1 MNVPCTTMKLKSKLI
16 LSMLMAA
23 LIPLTISMGLSL
35 WDTAQQTRHLTIE
48 AAQSELRSMAGKLSA
63 YFEQHIATV
72 NTYARAPV
80 IRSMSHDRFDPFL
93 KNEIQY
99 HKNNFEKFLIGRPDG
114 HYYYTSGGNPHLGG
128 VASFNDT
135 SPEAQA
141 KSIAKRDYWL
151 YTVGEN
157 KRNLNRSYVSNPM
170 ISYTTGAKQIVIA
183 ASILNKD
190 GTIKGMFGGSLPWDN
205 IEQRITLLRNEL
217 ENHLPWDTQLF
228 VISPEGIYWYHWD
241 TDKVVHIKKDARGRP
256 QLNEFG
262 EKISIRSK
270 ITDDPNPEFAA
281 IGRRMIN
288 GEEGYRLITNKE
300 TGEISAV
307 FYAPITSSDYSIGIR
322 VPYQQV
328 NQPVSQLIFTQAGVT
343 IGAIFLVILTALFL
357 SKKIALP
364 IIALRD
370 ATNELAHGV
379 WDSPVPTTGK
389 DEVNDLNR
397 AFCTMV
403 ASLKEREHSLAQSE
417 ERFALA
423 MKGSNDGLWDW
434 DLKSGE
440 IYYSPRWKS
449 MLGYKEDE
457 LINNHDSFE
466 TRVHPD
472 DLAQVKQQI
481 ENHLSQKTKTF
492 NIELRMRHKDG
503 HYLDILSRGFVLR
516 DDTDNQPLR
525 FVGTHVDISKRKR
538 AEIALIAAKDEAQ
551 RANET
556 KNQFLSNMSHE
567 LRTPLNAI
575 IGFADILSYN
585 KDTHLSESEKSQLAE
600 ITSAGWHLLEL
611 INDILDL
618 SRIETGD
625 LHVEL
630 VDINLDELL
639 DECEFS
645 LAAIAKH
652 RQISITR
659 KLSCKNIKVIAD
671 RSRLKQVLLNLLS
684 NAIKYNKENGKVIID
699 CEQSNNQQLK
709 LNITDT
715 GPGIDEDRHK
725 ELFEPFNR
733 LDSDHSIDGTGIG
746 LSITRQLINLM
757 HGGIGLES
765 KPGDGSTFWFTLPI
779 ADIADETNSNSQN
792 SLPDQLKP
800 NDPEHTVLCVED
812 NHTNMMLMKEI
823 LRHYQFIEAE
833 TGELGVEL
841 ALKHKPD
848 LILMDINLP
857 GIDGTEALQQ
867 IRNNKETRNIPVI
880 AVSGNALQSDI
891 DLAMSLGFDDYLT
904 KPVEIKHLLKTI
916 NQVLNG

>member
-1 MNVPCTTMKLKSKLI
+1 MKLKSKLI

-35 WDTAQQTRHLTIE
+35 WDAAHQTRHLTIE
-48 AAQSELRSMAGKLSA
+48 AAQSELRSMAEKLSA

-72 NTYARAPV
+72 NTYARSPV

-93 KNEIQY
+93 KNEIRY

-128 VASFNDT
+128 IASFNDT

-157 KRNLNRSYVSNPM
+157 SRSLNRSYVSNPM

-183 ASILNKD
+183 ASILNED
-190 GTIKGMFGGSLPWDN
+190 GTIKGMFGGTLPWKN

-217 ENHLPWDTQLF
+217 ETRLPWDTQMFL
-228 VISPEGIYWYHWD
+228 ISPEGIYWYHWD
-241 TDKVVHIKKDARGRP
+241 TNKVVHIKKDSNGRP

-262 EKISIRSK
+262 EKISVRSK
-270 ITDDPNPEFAA
+270 ITDDINPEFAA
-281 IGRRMIN
+281 IGQRMIK
-288 GEEGYRLITNKE
+288 GEEGYRLITNQE
-300 TGEISAV
+300 TGETSAV
-307 FYAPITSSDYSIGIR
+307 FYAPITSSYYSIGIR
-322 VPYQQV
+322 APYRQV
-328 NQPVSQLIFTQAGVT
+328 NQPVSQLILTQAGVT
-343 IGAIFLVILTALFL
+343 IGAIFLVILSALFL

-379 WDSPVPTTGK
+379 WDCPVPTTGK
-389 DEVNDLNR
+389 DEVSDLNR

-403 ASLKEREHSLAQSE
+403 DSLKEREHSLAKSE

-449 MLGYKEDE
+449 MLGYREDE
-457 LINNHDSFE
+457 LMHNLDSFE
-466 TRVHPD
+466 TRTHPD
-472 DLAQVKQQI
+472 DLIQVKQQI
-481 ENHLSQKTKTF
+481 EDYLSQKINEF
-492 NIELRMRHKDG
+492 NVELRMRHKDG

-516 DDTDNQPLR
+516 DESDNQPLR
-525 FVGTHVDISKRKR
+525 FVGTHTDISKRKQI
-538 AEIALIAAKDEAQ
+538 EIALIAAKDEAQ
-551 RANET
+551 CANEA
-556 KNQFLSNMSHE
+556 KNKFLSNMSHE

-575 IGFADILSYN
+575 IGFAEILSYN
-585 KDTHLSESEKSQLAE
+585 DDTHLKESEKNQLAK
-600 ITSAGWHLLEL
+600 ITTAGWHLLEL

-630 VDINLDELL
+630 VDVNLDELL
-639 DECEFS
+639 DECETS
-645 LAAIAKH
+645 LTAIARH
-652 RQISITR
+652 RQINITR
-659 KLSCKNIKVIAD
+659 KPSCKNIKVIAD

-684 NAIKYNKENGKVIID
+684 NAIKYNKENGQVIID
-699 CEQSNNQQLK
+699 CEQDTNQQLK

-715 GPGIDEDRHK
+715 GPGIDADRHK

-733 LDSDHSIDGTGIG
+733 LDSDLSIDGTGIG
-746 LSITRQLINLM
+746 LSITRQLVNLM
-757 HGGIGLES
+757 HGSIGLDS
-765 KPGDGSTFWFTLPI
+765 KLGDGSTFWFTLPV
-779 ADIADETNSNSQN
+779 ADTPAETDSNSQISIRN
-792 SLPDQLKP
+792 QLKP
-800 NDPEHTVLCVED
+800 SNPEHTVLYVED

-823 LRHYQFIEAE
+823 LRYFKFIEAE

-857 GIDGTEALQQ
+857 GINGTEAMQQ
-867 IRNNKETRNIPVI
+867 IRKRKETRSIPVI

-916 NQVLNG
+916 NRVLNE